1 VDTKTLRSLA
11 DVFAQIPDPRCKRG
25 VRHPFSG
32 MLALVFLG
40 LLARI
45 RELARL
51 QDWAARHWAEL
62 QEPLGFDSPHPP
74 HATTLSRV
82 LARFT
87 LADFHQAVGRW
98 LLTTV
103 QDPNELSV
111 AAVDA
116 KTACQSYENGQPV
129 QILSVFAHRA
139 KLVLAQ
145 WAVQAEKTNEPHVLL
160 NHWDELLR
168 EFPMLRLLTGDAIY
182 TQRHLADILSRSP
195 CDYLLQVKKN
205 QGDLYEAMVSSFTQ
219 APTRPADA
227 ETVEKKGV
235 AEKLVAC
242 GTTWK
247 TVRITGTN
255 SPSQGATSRCVWTVW
270 SRPGTGNLLVMT

>member
-1 VDTKTLRSLA
+1 MDTKTLRSLA
-11 DVFAQIPDPRCKRG
+11 DVFSQVPDPRCKRG
-25 VRHPFSG
+25 VRHPFPG

-51 QDWAARHWAEL
+51 QDWAARHWDEL
-62 QEPLGFDSPHPP
+62 QGPLGFDSPRPP

-87 LADFHQAVGRW
+87 LDDFHRAFGRW
-98 LLTTV
+98 LLTVV
-103 QDPNELSV
+103 QNPSDLSV
-111 AAVDA
+111 VAVDA
-116 KTACQSYENGQPV
+116 KTACQSHEDGRPV

-160 NHWDELLR
+160 NHWDELLA

-182 TQRHLADILSRSP
+182 TQRHLADILSRGR

-205 QGDLYEAMVSSFTQ
+205 QGDLYEAMTTSFAQ
-219 APTRPADA
+219 APARSPDV
-227 ETVEKKGV
+227 ETAEKKG
-235 AEKLVAC
+235 AAAKLVAS
-242 GTTWK
+242 GATWTTAR
-247 TVRITGTN
+247 TTGTN
-255 SPSQGATSRCVWTVW
+255 SRSPAVASRCAWTVW
-270 SRPGTGNLLVMT
+270 SQPGMGNLLVMT

>member
-1 VDTKTLRSLA
+1 MDTKTLRSLA
-11 DVFAQIPDPRCKRG
+11 EVFSQIPDPRCKRG
-25 VRHPFSG
+25 VRHPFPG

-62 QEPLGFDSPHPP
+62 QEPLGFDSPRPP
-74 HATTLSRV
+74 HATTLSRA

-87 LADFHQAVGRW
+87 LADFHQAFARW
-98 LLTTV
+98 LVSVV
-103 QDPNELSV
+103 QDPQELSV

-116 KTACQSYENGQPV
+116 KTACQSHEDGRPV
-129 QILSVFAHRA
+129 QILSIFAHRA

-205 QGDLYEAMVSSFTQ
+205 QGDLHEALVTSFAQ
-219 APTRPADA
+219 ASARQADV
-227 ETVEKKGV
+227 ETTEKKG
-235 AEKLVAC
+235 AAAKLVAC
-242 GTTWK
+242 GATWM
-247 TVRITGTN
+247 TARTTGTN
-255 SPSQGATSRCVWTVW
+255 SPSQPAASRCVWTVW
-270 SRPGTGNLLVMT
+270 SRPGTGGLLVMT

>member
-1 VDTKTLRSLA
+1 MDTKTLRSLA
-11 DVFAQIPDPRCKRG
+11 DVFSQIPDPRCKRG

-51 QDWAARHWAEL
+51 HDWATRHWAEL
-62 QEPLGFDSPHPP
+62 QEPLGFDSLQPP

-87 LADFHQAVGRW
+87 LADFQQAFGRW
-98 LLTTV
+98 LVTVV
-103 QDPNELSV
+103 QDPHELSV

-116 KTACQSYENGQPV
+116 KTACQSHEDGRPV

-182 TQRHLADILSRSP
+182 TQRHLADILSRGP

-205 QGDLYEAMVSSFTQ
+205 QGDLHEALVTSFAQ
-219 APTRPADA
+219 AATRPADA
-227 ETVEKKGV
+227 ETTEKKGD
-235 AEKLVAC
+235 AAKLVAC
-242 GTTWK
+242 GATWK
-247 TVRITGTN
+247 TARTIEIN
-255 SPSQGATSRCVWTVW
+255 SPSQGAASRCVWTVW
-270 SRPGTGNLLVMT
+270 SQPGTGNLLVMT